1 MNALRKYL
9 TRNWMESSRTENL
22 ESLKYYEILGV
33 NVKFISASIYILRN
47 RNIICLFFQ
56 IKYYNLF
63 YKMKNCILF
72 LNWFQVLRRLLYTGY
87 NLVITSILSSSEKMN
102 WIKISCFQRKRKMD
116 WRYLSKYK
124 WRHNSSVKSAALSSS
139 RYINSFLLFLVS

>member
-1 MNALRKYL
+1 MKLNGKFAHRKCRKFKVLRNIRCKCEIHFCKYL
-9 TRNWMESSRTENL
+9 CFTIPKYNL
-22 ESLKYYEILGV
+22 
-33 NVKFISASIYILRN
+33 
-47 RNIICLFFQ
+47 LFFQ

-63 YKMKNCILF
+63 YKIKNCILF
-72 LNWFQVLRRLLYTGY
+72 LNWFQVLHHLLHTGY

-124 WRHNSSVKSAALSSS
+124 WRHNSIVKSAALSSS
-139 RYINSFLLFLVS
+139 RYINSFLLFF